1 MVLNVVVGL
10 LISLFSI
17 AFGIA
22 AKRSYSKDHD
32 SFSALGILIAVFGF
46 GAGILITIGII
57 DVAML
62 LRWVANKE

>member
-1 MVLNVVVGL
+1 MLNVVTGI
-10 LISLFSI
+10 LITICSI

-22 AKRSYSKDHD
+22 AKRSFSKDHD
-32 SFSALGILIAVFGF
+32 SLSALGIMIAVFGF